1 MQAEITDA
9 EIKQLLFFM
18 KDDKSPNL
26 VALQLYS
33 LSEPSLSLI
42 ILVQEE
48 VLAAVHSFFR
58 SGKMF
63 RGS

>member
-26 VALQLYS
+26 GGFTALFLKQ
-33 LSEPSLSLI
+33 
-42 ILVQEE
+42 
-48 VLAAVHSFFR
+48 A
-58 SGKMF
+58 
-63 RGS
+63 